1 MNHLS
6 PFLLTLELLPK
17 LLETVGGAEGGGE
30 GRVVWVASVA
40 HEEGRWNPD
49 NLDAEVSFNSQTFYR
64 NSKLYNVSIYY
75 VCGYTVFPCVE
86 LYHAI
91 HETKVAMYLLFLSN
105 EMTRNSLTICL
116 LVYCIMQMPR

>member
-75 VCGYTVFPCVE
+75 VCGYTVFPCVA

-91 HETKVAMYLLFLSN
+91 HETKVAMYLLFLAN
-105 EMTRNSLTICL
+105 EMTRSSLTICL